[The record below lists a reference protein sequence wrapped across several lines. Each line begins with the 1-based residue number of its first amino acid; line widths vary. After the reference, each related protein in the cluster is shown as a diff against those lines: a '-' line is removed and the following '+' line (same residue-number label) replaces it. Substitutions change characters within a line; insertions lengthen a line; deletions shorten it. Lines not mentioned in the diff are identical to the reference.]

1 MVVVDG
7 SPGSENAFEVAASVT
22 DPARP
27 LIVYHAQGFHPV
39 IYMPDAPHV
48 ADHASFLN
56 RLAEDKATKIMTHFE
71 QKCRERNRNCLYVSE
86 KSIDQASSVGSA
98 ICEYAEDHSVDT
110 VFVGSRG
117 MSTLQ
122 RFEPPKV
129 FRCTVDVSFLG
140 LLCTRAMLVLWQTLL
155 QELVDATF
163 TFARCGSRL
172 HSLHSKHRSKSSHK
186 LRNKDILF
194 EGNARM

>member
-122 RFEPPKV
+122 RAFMHEGYV
-129 FRCTVDVSFLG
+129 GSVANFIARACRCDVHICKMREQASQP
-140 LLCTRAMLVLWQTLL
+140 AQQAQK
-155 QELVDATF
+155 QE
-163 TFARCGSRL
+163 
-172 HSLHSKHRSKSSHK
+172 
-186 LRNKDILF
+186 
-194 EGNARM
+194 